1 MGNVRAL
8 AIISI
13 AAVLALAAAQAG
25 QSKEIKVTEQ
35 AILAGG
41 CFWGM
46 EELFRALPGV
56 TDTEVGYTG
65 GDVRNA
71 TYRNHGTHAE
81 AIKVTFDPTK
91 TTYRAL
97 LEYFFQVHDPTTKN
111 RQGNDIGASYRSA
124 IFYLNDGQKKTA
136 ESLIKEIDA
145 SKQWPGPVVTQVAPA
160 SDFWSAE
167 DYHQDYLQKNPGGYT
182 CHYVRPNWKLK

>member
-1 MGNVRAL
+1 MSKVKAL
-8 AIISI
+8 VVFSI
-13 AAVLALAAAQAG
+13 ATVLGLASAQLGLA
-25 QSKEIKVTEQ
+25 KEVKVTEQ
-35 AILAGG
+35 AVLAGG

-65 GDVRNA
+65 GDVKNA

-81 AIKVTFDPTK
+81 AIKINFDPRK

-136 ESLIKEIDA
+136 EALIKEIDA

-167 DYHQDYLQKNPGGYT
+167 AYHQDYLQKNPGGYT
-182 CHYVRPNWKLK
+182 CHYIRPDWKLK

>member
-1 MGNVRAL
+1 MGKVRAL
-8 AIISI
+8 AVISV
-13 AAVLALAAAQAG
+13 AAVMALASVRAG
-25 QSKEIKVTEQ
+25 QAKEVKVTEQ

-41 CFWGM
+41 CFWGL

-56 TDTEVGYTG
+56 TETEVGYTG
-65 GDVRNA
+65 GDVKNA
-71 TYRNHGTHAE
+71 TYRNHGNHAE

-111 RQGNDIGASYRSA
+111 RQGNDIGSSYRSA

-136 ESLIKEIDA
+136 EALIKEIDA
-145 SKQWPGPVVTQVAPA
+145 SKEWPGPVVTQVVPA

-182 CHYVRPNWKLK
+182 CHYVRPKWKLK

>member
-1 MGNVRAL
+1 MGKNKAL
-8 AIISI
+8 AVISI
-13 AAVLALAAAQAG
+13 TALMALASVRTG
-25 QSKEIKVTEQ
+25 YSKEVKVTEQ

-41 CFWGM
+41 CFWGL

-65 GDVRNA
+65 GDVKNA

-111 RQGNDIGASYRSA
+111 RQGNDIGSSYRSA

-136 ESLIKEIDA
+136 EALIKAIDA

-182 CHYVRPNWKLK
+182 CHYVRPKWKLK

>member
-1 MGNVRAL
+1 MGKNKAL
-8 AIISI
+8 AVISI
-13 AAVLALAAAQAG
+13 TALMALASVRTG
-25 QSKEIKVTEQ
+25 YSKEVKVTEQ

-41 CFWGM
+41 CFWGL

-65 GDVRNA
+65 GDVKNA

-111 RQGNDIGASYRSA
+111 RQGNDIGSSYRSA

-136 ESLIKEIDA
+136 EALIKAIDA
-145 SKQWPGPVVTQVAPA
+145 SKQWPGPVVTQVVPA

-182 CHYVRPNWKLK
+182 CHYVRPKWKLK